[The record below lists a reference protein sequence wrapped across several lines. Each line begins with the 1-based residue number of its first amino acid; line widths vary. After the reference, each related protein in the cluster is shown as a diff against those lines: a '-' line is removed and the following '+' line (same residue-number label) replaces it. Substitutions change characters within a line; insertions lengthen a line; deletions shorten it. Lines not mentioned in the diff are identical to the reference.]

1 MIASVT
7 VSLRPPL
14 SLIITA
20 HPLLDASK
28 LDLPNGSFH
37 LEQATDIE
45 TSSSFFK
52 MYLCSLNP
60 KLIYLGCLKRSFSL
74 GSSPKT

>member
-14 SLIITA
+14 SLIMTA

-28 LDLPNGSFH
+28 LDLPKGSFH
-37 LEQATDIE
+37 LEHATDIDA
-45 TSSSFFK
+45 SSNFFK
-52 MYLCSLNP
+52 IYECSLNP
-60 KLIYLGCLKRSFSL
+60 KLRELHIKG
-74 GSSPKT
+74 GI

>member
-1 MIASVT
+1 MLLSFNSLIMIASVT
-7 VSLRPPL
+7 VSFNPPL

-37 LEQATDIE
+37 LEQATEMDA
-45 TSSSFFK
+45 SSSFF
-52 MYLCSLNP
+52 N
-60 KLIYLGCLKRSFSL
+60 I
-74 GSSPKT
+74 